1 MKNIKLIFLFSFVIV
16 ITKSQNH
23 IVGTGIGIS
32 DFEPPVYVTYQFN
45 YKLLNTKFKASLLP
59 IGLWTTPM
67 SSSYDLYIGIT
78 TKEEKR
84 NLFSLNYQFENAKK
98 ILVFFKFNRKLQ

>member
-1 MKNIKLIFLFSFVIV
+1 MKSIKLIFLFSFIIV
-16 ITKSQNH
+16 IAKSQNH

-32 DFEPPVYVTYQFN
+32 DFEPPIYVTYQFN

-67 SSSYDLYIGIT
+67 SSSYDLYLGIK

-84 NLFSLNYQFENAKK
+84 HIFSLNA
-98 ILVFFKFNRKLQ
+98 